1 MKTQKSFRN
10 LPSRIVFTLL
20 AASLLIS
27 VPQVSFAE
35 HLAQTKNA
43 EEYNITKINQFYIID
58 GVGFEEYVYDEKAVQ
73 DYADAVN
80 IIALNMPEET
90 KVFSLVAPTA
100 GEFYIP
106 PAFPEIS
113 DGQYQGI
120 KAAYDK
126 LDGRVKKV
134 NAYAS
139 LRDHTDEALYFKT
152 DHHWTALG
160 AYYAYEAFADAA
172 GFEPVPLTDYEQKN
186 GGAYVGSLYGFT
198 GDKSLAD
205 NPDEFVYYSM
215 EQDLVYET
223 YKSDNTSQTYD
234 KIIFENNALGSGKYY
249 TFMGGD
255 FSYCRLETA
264 HKDAPSIMVVKDSYG
279 NAFLPYLAP
288 HYSCIYIVDPRH
300 FSGDISALASDLKI
314 DEVLLIDYT
323 MVLNMPLY
331 AKMMKS
337 LIPKQLWDSALSS
350 ADTRPAAPDFKI
362 FFDNEEVVFS
372 RGTYPYIDWE
382 TGQRKVNLKALY
394 QAIGLTEL
402 ADTVDETVFSE
413 EFQVPE
419 GADVSIDESGN
430 INIMSKNYASAEN
443 QNGSGGK
450 SGFIAGAVIAA
461 VIIAWGSFRSIK
473 KRSRHNNRNNRYDK

>member
-1 MKTQKSFRN
+1 
-10 LPSRIVFTLL
+10 
-20 AASLLIS
+20 
-27 VPQVSFAE
+27 
-35 HLAQTKNA
+35 
-43 EEYNITKINQFYIID
+43 
-58 GVGFEEYVYDEKAVQ
+58 
-73 DYADAVN
+73 
-80 IIALNMPEET
+80 
-90 KVFSLVAPTA
+90 
-100 GEFYIP
+100 
-106 PAFPEIS
+106 
-113 DGQYQGI
+113 
-120 KAAYDK
+120 
-126 LDGRVKKV
+126 
-134 NAYAS
+134 
-139 LRDHTDEALYFKT
+139 
-152 DHHWTALG
+152 
-160 AYYAYEAFADAA
+160 
-172 GFEPVPLTDYEQKN
+172 
-186 GGAYVGSLYGFT
+186 
-198 GDKSLAD
+198 
-205 NPDEFVYYSM
+205 
-215 EQDLVYET
+215 
-223 YKSDNTSQTYD
+223 
-234 KIIFENNALGSGKYY
+234 
-249 TFMGGD
+249 
-255 FSYCRLETA
+255 
-264 HKDAPSIMVVKDSYG
+264 MVVKDSYG